1 MPHSRIGRFRIVV
14 TSIDRPVHSDFLP
27 NTDIAQME
35 VSPNFAY
42 KCATRKPVRGP
53 TFYSEDK
60 FTSTETSGKVL
71 EFCVM
76 NRSPEL
82 PNFQS

>member
-1 MPHSRIGRFRIVV
+1 MPHSCIGRFRIVV
-14 TSIDRPVHSDFLP
+14 TSIDRAVDSDFLP

-42 KCATRKPVRGP
+42 KCATRKPVGP

-60 FTSTETSGKVL
+60 FTSSETSGKVL

-76 NRSPEL
+76 NKSTEL